1 MYPLPRHQESR
12 DRFSEPV
19 IGEME
24 GFLQGIAPAG
34 DRRYDPHMSPLVTA
48 PPEAPPTP
56 PPPRPGFF
64 AVAWATFLGYVATA
78 LLGIPLAL
86 LAGEAGLD
94 LTDRSD
100 SVERGVFYRFD
111 GWSWAAEACLGLLA
125 VGLTA
130 AIVGSV
136 LRSRTSWEVSYGWTF
151 LILLVTG
158 YAPVL
163 ALTPL
168 YGATGLVSLALA
180 AILLRWRARPSGAE
194 PLTPL
199 GEVPRRL
206 RRPVAIAVAVV
217 GPLMAAY
224 VLAYAATHP
233 LRFDANRVDNAKRV
247 FEHQPG
253 KLVRYTFRLE
263 NAGSADVTDLAV
275 VRSEG
280 SPALQVEGTGVA
292 GWPQPSPLP
301 LRPLSSARLEE
312 GDYDNY
318 VTVELRHGRSCPTP
332 VARLDAIWLRYTVLG
347 MEHEQRV
354 PLVRGPAVRCR

>member
-1 MYPLPRHQESR
+1 
-12 DRFSEPV
+12 
-19 IGEME
+19 
-24 GFLQGIAPAG
+24 
-34 DRRYDPHMSPLVTA
+34 MSPLVTA
-48 PPEAPPTP
+48 PPEAPPAP
-56 PPPRPGFF
+56 APPRPGFF
-64 AVAWATFLGYVATA
+64 AVAWATLLGYVATA

-94 LTDRSD
+94 LMDRSD

-125 VGLTA
+125 VSLTA

-136 LRSRTSWEVSYGWTF
+136 LRSRTSWEVPYGWTF

-168 YGATGLVSLALA
+168 YGATGVVSLALA

-206 RRPVAIAVAVV
+206 RRPVAIAVAVL

-224 VLAYAATHP
+224 VLGYAATHP
-233 LRFDANRVDNAKRV
+233 LRFDANLVDNRKRV
-247 FEHQPG
+247 FEHEPG
-253 KLVRYTFRLE
+253 KVVRYTFRLE
-263 NAGSADVTDLAV
+263 NAGSADVTDMAV

-280 SPALQVEGTGVA
+280 SPALQLERA
-292 GWPQPSPLP
+292 
-301 LRPLSSARLEE
+301 RLSQSLEE
-312 GDYDNY
+312 GDYDDFATL
-318 VTVELRHGRSCPTP
+318 VLRQGASCPTP
-332 VARLDAIWLRYTVLG
+332 VARLDAIWIRYTVLG